1 MDIDG
6 FSSIVNEDP
15 VATPAGGATDD
26 GGQQPA
32 VILKLNDR
40 DERAL
45 AWLIEQV
52 GVDAVLS
59 ACERLA
65 GHRKPYVSNVAKVLG
80 LPIPDDVI
88 VTPRATALVRIQEL
102 RRRFG
107 IHS

>member
-6 FSSIVNEDP
+6 FSSILIEP
-15 VATPAGGATDD
+15 AAATPAGGATDT

-32 VILKLNDR
+32 GVLQLNDR

-52 GVDAVLS
+52 GVDAVVS

-65 GHRKPYVSNVAKVLG
+65 GHRKRYVSNVAKVLG
-80 LPIPDDVI
+80 LRIPEDI
-88 VTPRATALVRIQEL
+88 GVTPRATALERIHDL

-107 IHS
+107 IHT